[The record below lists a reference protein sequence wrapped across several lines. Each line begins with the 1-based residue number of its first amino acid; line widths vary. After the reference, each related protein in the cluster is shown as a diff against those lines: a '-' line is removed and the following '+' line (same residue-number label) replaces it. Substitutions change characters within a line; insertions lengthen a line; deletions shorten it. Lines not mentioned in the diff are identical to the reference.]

1 MAPVAEDFEEHP
13 SEEEI
18 VVEEVAVLPDVEFV
32 EDPLEHIDETEEEE
46 DFLNFSD
53 DEEEDVPFVTW
64 NLPTPGTFRQGPWN
78 SSDDTFYFPVWP
90 TVSELLAIDLDG
102 PELNWDVPAGTV
114 LSWI

>member
-1 MAPVAEDFEEHP
+1 MAPVAAELEEHP
-13 SEEEI
+13 TEEELE
-18 VVEEVAVLPDVEFV
+18 VEEVAVLPDVEL
-32 EDPLEHIDETEEEE
+32 DPLEHVDETEEDEE
-46 DFLNFSD
+46 DFPDFS

-90 TVSELLAIDLDG
+90 TVSEILAIDLDG

-114 LSWI
+114 LSWL